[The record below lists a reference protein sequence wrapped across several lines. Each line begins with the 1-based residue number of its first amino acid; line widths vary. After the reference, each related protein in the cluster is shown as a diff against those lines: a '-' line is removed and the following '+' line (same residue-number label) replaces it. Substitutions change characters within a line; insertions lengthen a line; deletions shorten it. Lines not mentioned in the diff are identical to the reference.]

1 MNLLLDTHALLW
13 FVAGDARL
21 ARRARQAIEA
31 KDAVNH
37 ISMASWWEIAIKC
50 SLGKL
55 SIDDPLDEFMKHR
68 TGEGF
73 RLLPVEPQHLH
84 LLVTLPF
91 HHRDPFDRLIVCQA
105 MVENMAICTGD
116 ENFRHYP
123 VKLVWR

>member
-31 KDAVNH
+31 RDTVNH

-55 SIDDPLDEFMKHR
+55 SIDDSLDEFMKQR

-73 RLLPVEPQHLH
+73 RFLPVEPQHLH
-84 LLVTLPF
+84 PLVKLPF

-105 MVENMAICTGD
+105 MVEGMTICTGD
-116 ENFRHYP
+116 ENFRPYP
-123 VKLVWR
+123 VKLVW